1 MATKTLADRLAKAT
15 TNPYGVAAGQV
26 WRNCDPRMHGSTTK
40 VVSVEGAY
48 ATVAYFFEQG
58 NDRGRRQ
65 VRLDRFHK
73 CANGFERVS

>member
-48 ATVAYFFEQG
+48 ATVAYFF
-58 NDRGRRQ
+58 
-65 VRLDRFHK
+65 
-73 CANGFERVS
+73 